1 MVLLRYRSIW
11 LLVFISV
18 FVCLLLWLPARWV
31 TAWLQTASKG
41 HVELIEVAG
50 TVWEGSAQ
58 LSISPIS
65 ANLDPSTQ
73 EGRIILPERLSWRLY
88 KSPLL
93 LGRLEGNLHFGK
105 RPESIF
111 KASFQSWSLA
121 AGATAL
127 PAAKLTALGAP
138 LNSLAPGGWV
148 ELNWQELTGT
158 PSSIKGQIEALWS
171 GATTKLSGSETLGDY
186 LLTLRLEKQT
196 VQLDLKTQRGRLHI
210 TGQGQFGNGV
220 ANFRL
225 VSKSA
230 DQHQEA
236 LSAVLNMLGRRQ
248 NDEYILQIGS

>member
-1 MVLLRYRSIW
+1 MVLLRYRSLW
-11 LLVFISV
+11 LLVFISA
-18 FVCLLLWLPARWV
+18 FICLLLWLPARWL

-65 ANLDPSTQ
+65 ANLNPFTQ
-73 EGRIILPERLSWRLY
+73 EGKIILPERLSWRLY

-93 LGRLEGNLHFGK
+93 LGRLEGDLHFGN
-105 RPESIF
+105 RPESSF
-111 KASFQSWSLA
+111 KASFRSWSLT

-127 PAAKLTALGAP
+127 PAAKLRAFGAP

-148 ELNWQELTGT
+148 EVNWQELTGT
-158 PSSIKGQIEALWS
+158 SSSIKGQIEAFWS
-171 GATTKLSGSETLGDY
+171 DASTKLSGSAPLGDY
-186 LLTLRLEKQT
+186 LLTLQLEKQT

-210 TGQGQFGNGV
+210 SGQGQFGNGV

-230 DQHQEA
+230 DQYHEE

>member
-65 ANLDPSTQ
+65 ANPDAVTQ
-73 EGRIILPERLSWRLY
+73 EGKIILPERLSWRLH

-121 AGATAL
+121 AGATA
-127 PAAKLTALGAP
+127 
-138 LNSLAPGGWV
+138 
-148 ELNWQELTGT
+148 
-158 PSSIKGQIEALWS
+158 
-171 GATTKLSGSETLGDY
+171 
-186 LLTLRLEKQT
+186 
-196 VQLDLKTQRGRLHI
+196 
-210 TGQGQFGNGV
+210 
-220 ANFRL
+220 
-225 VSKSA
+225 
-230 DQHQEA
+230 
-236 LSAVLNMLGRRQ
+236 
-248 NDEYILQIGS
+248 